1 MHRTFLGLA
10 ALLAL
15 ASTAA
20 RADFTV
26 DDFGTSPQSTSV
38 TGGTGSTSST
48 TAAAGVLGGSRT
60 LNLNVTANPFAQAAT
75 AIVTGDD
82 PGYFILNS
90 GTGVN
95 SSGSIVYDAFGA
107 GLGGA
112 DLAQYGS
119 QFEVDLVATDLNL
132 TLGIRLTDTL
142 GATQTVSFSNLS
154 VGLVAF
160 GFGGFTGVDLTS
172 LASVALVFDAP
183 VSADFALNFIGV
195 TGGVPPVVP
204 EPASAGLMGLGL
216 VLTIA
221 AARRR
226 RRLARA

>member
-26 DDFGTSPQSTSV
+26 DDFGTSPQSTSI

-48 TAAAGVLGGSRT
+48 TAAVGVLGGSRT
-60 LNLNVTANPFAQAAT
+60 LNLAVSANPFGQNAT
-75 AIVTGDD
+75 AVVTGGD

-90 GTGVN
+90 GAGVN
-95 SSGSIVYDAFGA
+95 ASGSIVYDAFGA
-107 GLGGA
+107 GLGGE

-119 QFEVDLVATDLNL
+119 QFEVDLIAADARL
-132 TLGIRLTDTL
+132 TLGITLTDTF
-142 GATQTVSFSNLS
+142 GATRTVSFSNLS
-154 VGLVAF
+154 VGLVSF
-160 GFGGFTGVDLTS
+160 GFAGFTGVDLTS

-183 VSADFALNFIGV
+183 ESADFVLNFIGV
-195 TGGVPPVVP
+195 TGNVPPVVP

-216 VLTIA
+216 ILAVVS
-221 AARRR
+221 ARRR
-226 RRLARA
+226 RRARA